1 MNSIPKPTA
10 TPRAAIVAL
19 TIATFVS
26 IGLAGC
32 DQKVAPPI
40 AQVPK
45 LSAPSVEGDA
55 IIFAKDS
62 PQLATLVTLEATQER
77 ESLVRINGRTSW
89 DETRTARVLSPL
101 AGRVLEIKAAP
112 GATVKKGSV
121 LAVLSSPDYG
131 VTQADARRSET
142 DLALADKQL
151 QRARDLANAGVIP
164 QKDLQTAEADF
175 ARARNERE
183 RTLSKERAYGSVS
196 GKTIDQK
203 FQLVSPVNGLI
214 VDRRITPGQEVRPD
228 QNVDVPLFIISEPTK
243 LWVMLDVPEA
253 LTQEI
258 QVGEQVRISVPALP
272 GEIFQAKVEYIADF
286 IDAQSRTVK
295 ARAAVDNSAKRLKA
309 EMYVTADVEVP
320 PSKALKV
327 PSNAVYLLADK
338 YYAFVEKPA
347 GTYTRRVLKA
357 EEATLGFVRI
367 TSGLSPG
374 EKIVSDGALL
384 LQQILNAKATA
395 PTPKADAGLK
405 K

>member
-1 MNSIPKPTA
+1 MNSFFKRLLTPVYIMA
-10 TPRAAIVAL
+10 TSVLLLSGCEQKAA
-19 TIATFVS
+19 T
-26 IGLAGC
+26 
-32 DQKVAPPI
+32 QAP
-40 AQVPK
+40 QVPK
-45 LSAPSVEGDA
+45 ISAPNVEGVV
-55 IIFAKDS
+55 ITFAKDS
-62 PQLATLVTLEATQER
+62 PQLSTLVTLEATQER

-89 DETRTARVLSPL
+89 DETRTARVQSPL
-101 AGRVLEIKAAP
+101 AGRVLEIKANP
-112 GATVKKGSV
+112 GMLIKKGQV
-121 LAVLSSPDYG
+121 LAVLSSPDFG
-131 VTQADARRSET
+131 TAQAEARRSET

-164 QKDLQTAEADF
+164 QKDLQSAEADF
-175 ARARNERE
+175 ARAKNERE
-183 RTLSKERAYGSVS
+183 RTFSKERAYGTSA
-196 GKTIDQK
+196 GKLIDQK
-203 FQLVSPVNGLI
+203 FQLVAPVGGLI
-214 VDRRITPGQEVRPD
+214 VDRRMTPGQEVRPE
-228 QNVDVPLFIISEPTK
+228 QSIEIPLFIISDPTK

-272 GEIFQAKVEYIADF
+272 GEIFQAKVEYVADF

-338 YYAFVEKPA
+338 YYAFIESPK
-347 GTYTRRVLKA
+347 GTFTRRVLKA
-357 EEATLGFVRI
+357 EEATLGFVRV
-367 TSGLSPG
+367 TAGLSPG

-395 PTPKADAGLK
+395 PTPKADAISK
-405 K
+405 NKP

>member
-1 MNSIPKPTA
+1 MNSIFKCFLSPACT
-10 TPRAAIVAL
+10 VAL
-19 TIATFVS
+19 LALLVS
-26 IGLAGC
+26 AC
-32 DQKVAPPI
+32 DQKAAPPVTQ
-40 AQVPK
+40 APK

-62 PQLATLVTLEATQER
+62 PQLATLMTLEATQER

-89 DETRTARVLSPL
+89 DETRTARVQSPL
-101 AGRVLEIKAAP
+101 AGRVLEIRANP
-112 GATVKKGSV
+112 GMVVSKGAV

-131 VTQADARRSET
+131 ITQAESRRSET

-175 ARARNERE
+175 ARAKNERE
-183 RTLSKERAYGSVS
+183 RTLSKERAYGSTA
-196 GKTIDQK
+196 GKLIDQK
-203 FQLVSPVNGLI
+203 FQLVAPVGGLI
-214 VDRRITPGQEVRPD
+214 VDRRITPGQEVRTD
-228 QNVDVPLFIISEPTK
+228 QSIDMPLFVISDPTK

-338 YYAFVEKPA
+338 YYAFIEKPA
-347 GTYTRRVLKA
+347 GTFTRRVLKA
-357 EEATLGFVRI
+357 EEATLGFVRV
-367 TSGLSPG
+367 TSGLVPG

-395 PTPKADAGLK
+395 PAAKNKP
-405 K
+405 

>member
-1 MNSIPKPTA
+1 MNSFSQRLLIPICVTALAALLVSGCEQKAA
-10 TPRAAIVAL
+10 TPMPQA
-19 TIATFVS
+19 
-26 IGLAGC
+26 
-32 DQKVAPPI
+32 
-40 AQVPK
+40 PK
-45 LSAPSVEGDA
+45 LSAPNVEGDV

-62 PQLATLVTLEATQER
+62 PQLSTLVTLEAAQER

-89 DETRTARVLSPL
+89 DETRTARVQSPL
-101 AGRVLEIKAAP
+101 AGRVLEIKVSP
-112 GATVKKGSV
+112 GMVVKKGQV
-121 LAVLSSPDYG
+121 LAVLSSPDFG
-131 VTQADARRSET
+131 TAQAEARRSET

-164 QKDLQTAEADF
+164 QKDLQSAESDF

-183 RTLSKERAYGSVS
+183 RTLSKERAYGTSS
-196 GKTIDQK
+196 GRLIDQK
-203 FQLVSPVNGLI
+203 FQLVAPVGGLI

-228 QNVDVPLFIISEPTK
+228 QSPDTPLFIISEPTK

-295 ARAAVDNSAKRLKA
+295 ARAAVENSARRLKA

-338 YYAFVEKPA
+338 YYAFIENPK
-347 GTYTRRVLKA
+347 GTFTRRVLKA
-357 EEATLGFVRI
+357 EEATLGFVRV
-367 TSGLSPG
+367 TSGLMPG

-395 PTPKADAGLK
+395 PTPKADATSK
-405 K
+405 NKP